1 MSFDLNSFMHSKYY
15 NPNHGIN
22 EIRLKTKLIST
33 HWKFWKFMMI
43 KTKDFEFWGFS
54 PSMQQHE

>member
-1 MSFDLNSFMHSKYY
+1 MHSKYY
-15 NPNHGIN
+15 NPNHGIH

-33 HWKFWKFMMI
+33 HWKFWKFWII
-43 KTKDFEFWGFS
+43 KTKGFEFWGFS